1 MKNDK
6 IIWLFIAILIAA
18 VAVLI
23 IVSRSGNSSAP
34 STPAATTTA
43 ATTTAAAGTPSITPV
58 RSTSGTK
65 KTAPKPAP
73 TTTAA
78 KVSGIGPLSY
88 LISLKEPLVCSVKT
102 TSLSMK
108 RSGTVYVAGGELRGD
123 FLSSVNGV
131 LVNASMID
139 DGTHLYAWTSGATKG
154 LELLAASSA
163 SGNAIANAGGI
174 DLAAQVSYACNAWAE
189 DSNVFVPPTSV
200 TFSNSL

>member
-34 STPAATTTA
+34 SAPAATTTA
-43 ATTTAAAGTPSITPV
+43 ATTTSAAGVPSTKPV
-58 RSTSGTK
+58 RTTSGAK
-65 KTAPKPAP
+65 KTATKPAP
-73 TTTAA
+73 TIAA

-102 TSLSMK
+102 TTLSMK
-108 RSGTVYVAGGELRGD
+108 RSGTVYVAGGKLRGD

-139 DGTHLYAWTSGATKG
+139 DGTHLYAWASGATKG

-189 DSNVFVPPTSV
+189 DSNVFIPPTSV